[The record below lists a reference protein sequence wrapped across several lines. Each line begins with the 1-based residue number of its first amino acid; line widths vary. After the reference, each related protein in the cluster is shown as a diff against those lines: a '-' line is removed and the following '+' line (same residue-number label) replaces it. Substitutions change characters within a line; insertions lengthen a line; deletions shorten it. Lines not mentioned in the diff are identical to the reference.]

1 MATFSSTV
9 KPTPFGIFDDDTH
22 FQEDA
27 DGLVLYV
34 KRRLGD
40 DVLSVELTSKQIWAN
55 FEEATLEFSKQINA
69 HQAESYMSN
78 ILGLSTGHNET
89 FKKNEHGHYYYLEDA
104 QDADDIISDRAGSL
118 DTRKNVQRS

>member
-1 MATFSSTV
+1 MITFVNTTQ
-9 KPTPFGIFDDDTH
+9 PTPFGIFDSDTH

-55 FEEATLEFSKQINA
+55 FEEATLEFSKQLNA

-78 ILGLSTGHNET
+78 ILGLSTGLPET
-89 FKKNEHGHYYYLEDA
+89 FKK
-104 QDADDIISDRAGSL
+104 
-118 DTRKNVQRS
+118 K